1 MTHMT
6 NYGNDRLALYTF
18 EGVSKFINCWTNLQ
32 LKTRTPLELADRYF
46 QLYPD
51 ETDAIWHV
59 SCAIFSEAKASVPG
73 ASNKL
78 SELPSD

>member
-18 EGVSKFINCWTNLQ
+18 ETVAKFIRCWTNLR
-32 LKTRTPLELADRYF
+32 LLTRPPLELANYYF

-51 ETDAIWHV
+51 ETDAVWHV
-59 SCAIFSEAKASVPG
+59 SVRPCLDLVA
-73 ASNKL
+73 
-78 SELPSD
+78 D